1 MSVGAA
7 TTVGPTTDAE
17 LPPYLESLGLPG
29 LFDVHVHFMHP
40 KVLAKVW
47 AYFDA
52 AGPKLGRPWP
62 IAYRTSDDE
71 RVATLHAM
79 GVRHYSAL
87 SYAHKPGVAT
97 FMNEWSTQFAAQH
110 PESLHSATFFP
121 EPDADAYVAH
131 ALERGAE
138 VFKAHV
144 QVGEFAPD
152 DPLLDPVWAR
162 LEREQVPIVLHAGS
176 GPAPGRHT
184 GVDPVRRVLE
194 RFGDLRLVIAH
205 LGMPECEG
213 FVQLAA
219 EHPHVMLDTTMAFVD
234 FWGNDHSFGV
244 VDRLVELQSRVL
256 FGSDFPNIP
265 YAYAHQVEVLA
276 RLGLGDDWMRDVL
289 WHNGARLFRRP

>member
-1 MSVGAA
+1 MVPA
-7 TTVGPTTDAE
+7 PTTDAA
-17 LPPYLESLGLPG
+17 LPSYLEALGLPG
-29 LFDVHVHFMHP
+29 LLDVHVHFMHP
-40 KVLAKVW
+40 RVLAKVW

-52 AGPKLGRPWP
+52 AGPKLGRAWP
-62 IAYRTSDDE
+62 IRYRSSDDE

-87 SYAHKPGVAT
+87 SYAHRPGVAP
-97 FMNEWSTQFAAQH
+97 FMNAWSTDFAAQH

-121 EPDADAYVAH
+121 EPEADGYVAE
-131 ALERGAE
+131 ALERGVE

-144 QVGEFAPD
+144 QVGEFSPD

-162 LEREQVPIVLHAGS
+162 LERHGAPVVLHAGS
-176 GPAPGRHT
+176 GPAPGRFT
-184 GVDPVRRVLE
+184 GVEPVRRVLE

-205 LGMPECEG
+205 LGTPECAA
-213 FVQLAA
+213 FVELAA
-219 EHPHVMLDTTMAFVD
+219 RHPHVMLDTTMAFVD
-234 FWGNDHSFGV
+234 FWDDDRSFDV

-265 YAYAHQVEVLA
+265 YAYAHQVEALV

-289 WHNGARLFRRP
+289 WHNGARLFGATLSRRV